1 MTIRIDLYTKVVLT
15 AIALLLGVL
24 VVRPAVH
31 PAAVAADTNLD
42 LYIEPGAVSLRN
54 LDGSSPGD
62 GKMVV
67 NRRTGEIWG
76 FPTMSPSAR
85 FPIDVSSSK
94 PPVSKP
100 IYLGKFDFSAI
111 Q

>member
-1 MTIRIDLYTKVVLT
+1 MAIRIDVYTKIVLT
-15 AIALLLGVL
+15 AIALLLGAL

-31 PAAVAADTNLD
+31 PASVAAQSNLD

-67 NRRTGEIWG
+67 NRRTGDVWG
-76 FPTMSPSAR
+76 FPTLSPSAR
-85 FPIDVSSSK
+85 FPIDVSSNK

-111 Q
+111 K